1 MKLSTKTIIITL
13 ALLPGVTFA
22 QYTAETLGVVEVD
35 ISKTNDVQN
44 GALPGTGIKCIQYR

>member
-1 MKLSTKTIIITL
+1 MKFSRTTIIIAL

-22 QYTAETLGVVEVD
+22 QYTAETLGVEVD

-44 GALPGTGIKCIQYR
+44 GALPGTGIKCMQCH